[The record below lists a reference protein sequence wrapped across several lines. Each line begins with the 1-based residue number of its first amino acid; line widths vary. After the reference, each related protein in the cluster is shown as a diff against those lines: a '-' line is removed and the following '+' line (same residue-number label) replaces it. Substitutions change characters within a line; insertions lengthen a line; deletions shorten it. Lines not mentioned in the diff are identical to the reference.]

1 MKQQLEPSE
10 TFDPQLRWASVLESV
25 PSLPGVYWFLDEN
38 AKVLY
43 VGKAKDLHKRVYS
56 YTRVGKHSLKTLNLV
71 LEAVELKFQ
80 VLTSELEALLIEAE
94 LINAHQPHYNLL
106 LKDDKSPLYV
116 IVTDDEFPRVLTA
129 RKQKVFGRKGIKA
142 VFGPFP
148 STGQVRYVLKL
159 ARTIFPWCNEKKKT
173 GKACF
178 YVHVQL
184 CSGAC
189 AGLVTKEAYGLMI
202 DHLCAFLRGKTIEV
216 VQQMKIELKLASETQ
231 QYEHAAML
239 RDQLQMIDEVTKQKR
254 LMPLDMKLPQLL
266 QQESDEMM
274 LQLRRLVA
282 KHLSI
287 PKNYPLSRIEGY
299 DISNTQG
306 TEPSASMVVATQGRM
321 TPSEYKMF
329 NIRLGETPN
338 DYGMLQ
344 EALTRRQKHPEWGMP
359 DLLMIDGGKGQ
370 LRAALSVW
378 EWSVPVCS
386 LAKDPDRVFFYHPET
401 KTYTMTLLKDGD
413 PSSTLLRRIRDEA
426 HRFAKKQ
433 HTRLR
438 TKAVIK

>member
-1 MKQQLEPSE
+1 MPS
-10 TFDPQLRWASVLESV
+10 S
-25 PSLPGVYWFLDEN
+25 PGVYWFLDEN
-38 AKVLY
+38 AKVFY

-56 YTRVGKHSLKTLNLV
+56 YTRVGKHALKTLNLV
-71 LEAVELKFQ
+71 LEAVKLKFQ

-94 LINAHQPHYNLL
+94 LINAHQPHYNIL

-116 IVTDDEFPRVLTA
+116 IITNDEFPRVLTA

-173 GKACF
+173 GKATGKTTGKPCF
-178 YVHVQL
+178 YVHIQL

-189 AGLVTKEAYGLMI
+189 AGLVTKQQYGLMI

-216 VQQMKIELKLASETQ
+216 VQQMKIEMKFASETQ
-231 QYEHAAML
+231 HYEEAAMV

-266 QQESDEMM
+266 HQESEEMM
-274 LQLRRLVA
+274 VQLRRLVA

-287 PKNYPLSRIEGY
+287 PKNYPLNHIEGY

-306 TEPSASMVVATQGRM
+306 TKPTASMVVATKGRM
-321 TPSEYKMF
+321 DPSEYKMF

-338 DYGMLQ
+338 DYGMVR
-344 EALTRRQKHPEWGMP
+344 EALMRRQKHPEWGMP

-378 EWSVPVCS
+378 NWSVPVCS

-401 KTYTMTLLKDGD
+401 KTYTMTPLKNGD
-413 PSSTLLRRIRDEA
+413 PASTLLRRIRDEA

-433 HTRLR
+433 HERLR